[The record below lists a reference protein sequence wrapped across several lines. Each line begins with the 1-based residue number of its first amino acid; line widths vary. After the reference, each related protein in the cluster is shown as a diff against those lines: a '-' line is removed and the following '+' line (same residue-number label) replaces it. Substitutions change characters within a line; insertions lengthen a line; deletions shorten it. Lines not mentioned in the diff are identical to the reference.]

1 MSAETVKS
9 PLRVLLIDP
18 ITPYSDQMN
27 LGLVYLGSYIDE
39 AGYSVRIV
47 DMNFRKKD
55 AYQRLDEALAEFKPD
70 AIGISIISY
79 FAFGEVR
86 NLLRKLRQQT
96 KSRLIVGGSSPS
108 MFPEKMLSENNE
120 IDFLVFGEG
129 ENTFVELLGVL
140 SQGTDKFNGIKGLAY
155 RDGSRVIVNDKRPL
169 ISNLDSLP
177 MLNFDLVDLVAKYGF
192 SYYKDTY
199 IMATSRGCPYSCS
212 FCLSN
217 ILCNRNWKYFSAQRV
232 VDEIE
237 NAYRKYNL
245 RRVSFQDDNFVM
257 QPQRVIDICRL
268 IHQRGLNIK
277 LWLDGGIRADRLTAE
292 SFRELCASGLE
303 LGVLAV
309 ESGSPKVFEMIGKGE
324 TLEEVEKALAMLKSA
339 NIDLHIFMILGLPGD
354 THETFL
360 ESLALARKYNV
371 KCRWHFA
378 FPFEGTRMYK
388 YVENNGRFLR
398 DVSGYDIDIISGND
412 VTSPGTM
419 PLAFDTL
426 EYPARQRIAD
436 YYYAVIDSEAFFNIF
451 GVKYKNNLL
460 RFLRCLFIVLRFGP
474 HKLLAYLLW
483 VFKTGSAKL
492 GALDRIKISCSSR

>member
-1 MSAETVKS
+1 ML

-27 LGLVYLGSYIDE
+27 LGLVYLGSYIDK
-39 AGYSVRIV
+39 AGYNVRII
-47 DMNFRKKD
+47 DMNFRKQD
-55 AYQRLDEALAEFKPD
+55 AYERLDEALAEFKPD
-70 AIGISIISY
+70 VVGISIISY
-79 FAFGEVR
+79 FAFNEVCK
-86 NLLRKLRQQT
+86 LLRKLRAQT
-96 KSRLIVGGSSPS
+96 KSKIMVGGTSPS
-108 MFPEKMLSENNE
+108 MFPKRMLLENDE

-140 SQGTDKFNGIKGLAY
+140 SQDSNRFSSIKGLAY
-155 RDGSRVIVNDKRPL
+155 RDGRRVIVNDKRPL
-169 ISNLDSLP
+169 IDNLDSLP

-192 SYYKDTY
+192 LYYKDTY
-199 IMATSRGCPYSCS
+199 IMATSRGCPYNCS

-237 NAYRKYNL
+237 NAYCKYNL
-245 RRVSFQDDNFVM
+245 RRISFQDDNFVM
-257 QPQRVIDICRL
+257 QPERVIEICRM
-268 IHQRGLNIK
+268 IRQRGLKIK
-277 LWLDGGIRADRLTAE
+277 LWLDGGIRADRLTKE
-292 SFRELCASGLE
+292 SFQELCASGLE

-309 ESGSPKVFEMIGKGE
+309 ESGSAKVFEMIGKGE
-324 TLEEVEKALAMLKSA
+324 TLEEVKKTLVMLKSA
-339 NIDLHIFMILGLPGD
+339 HIDLNIFMILGLPGD

-378 FPFEGTRMYK
+378 FPFEGTRMFE
-388 YVENNGRFLR
+388 YVKKSGRLLR
-398 DVSGYDIDIISGND
+398 NVSGYDIDVISDND

-419 PLAFDTL
+419 PLAFDTP

-451 GVKYKNNLL
+451 GVKYKNNIL
-460 RFLRCLFIVLRFGP
+460 RFFRCLFILLRYGP
-474 HKLLAYLLW
+474 HKLPAYLLW
-483 VFKTGSAKL
+483 ILRTVRARVGKFDRFKVF
-492 GALDRIKISCSSR
+492 CSRG